1 MILLRK
7 VDDCAVERLLG
18 LAVADTDP
26 GDVMPPGWTV
36 DRPDEFREFYRGFQ
50 DDAYEIVED
59 DRTVGMVRLSAKGE
73 TGIWVARCAR
83 GNGIGLAALRRVV
96 EEAPRRGVTTI
107 VADTTTD
114 NVAALTILRKAGATL
129 DVDGARVCARIAVP
143 TEPPP
148 DLTDAGDLLLAYLDF
163 HRDAV
168 LRKIDGMSEDELRT
182 SRLPTG
188 WTPLAM
194 VKHLAHVELRWL
206 RWCFRGE
213 EIAHP
218 YGNPDVDRAEWVL
231 EDDDTTDRVR
241 EFYLEQCARSRDIA
255 AESALTDRAV
265 RRNRPEAPPPTL
277 AWILFHLL
285 QEYARHVGHLDV
297 ARELS
302 DGVVGT

>member
-1 MILLRK
+1 MILLRR
-7 VDDCAVERLLG
+7 VDDQAVERLLG

-26 GDVMPPGWTV
+26 TDVMPPGWTL

-50 DDAYEIVED
+50 DDAYEIVQD
-59 DRTVGMVRLSAKGE
+59 DRTVGMVRLTAKGE
-73 TGIWVARCAR
+73 TGMWIARCAR
-83 GNGIGLAALRRVV
+83 GHGVGLAALRRVV

-114 NVAALTILRKAGATL
+114 NVAAMTILRKAGATL
-129 DVDGARVCARIAVP
+129 DIEGTRVFARITVP
-143 TEPPP
+143 AEPSP
-148 DLTDAGDLLLAYLDF
+148 DLSDTGDLLLAYLDF
-163 HRDAV
+163 YRDAV

-182 SRLPTG
+182 SRVPTG

-213 EIAHP
+213 DIAHP
-218 YGNPDVDRAEWVL
+218 HGNPDVDHAEWVI

-241 EFYLEQCARSRDIA
+241 AFYLEQCARSREIA
-255 AESALTDRAV
+255 AESALTDRAA
-265 RRNRPEAPPPTL
+265 RWDPPDVPRATL

-285 QEYARHVGHLDV
+285 QEYARHVGHLDI

>member
-1 MILLRK
+1 MILLRR
-7 VDDCAVERLLG
+7 VDDGAVERLLG

-83 GNGIGLAALRRVV
+83 GNGVGLAALRRVV

-114 NVAALTILRKAGATL
+114 NVAAMTILRKAGATL
-129 DVDGARVCARIAVP
+129 DVDGTRVFARITVP
-143 TEPPP
+143 AEPSP
-148 DLTDAGDLLLAYLDF
+148 DLADSRELLLAYLDF
-163 HRDAV
+163 YRDTV
-168 LRKIDGMSEDELRT
+168 LRKIDGMAEDELRT

-188 WTPLAM
+188 WAPLAL

-218 YGNPDVDRAEWVL
+218 RGNPDVDRAEWVL
-231 EDDDTTDRVR
+231 EPGDTVESVR
-241 EFYLEQCARSRDIA
+241 GFYIEQCARSREIA
-255 AESALTDRAV
+255 AEAALTDRAA
-265 RRNRPEAPPPTL
+265 RWDLPEVPRATL

-285 QEYARHVGHLDV
+285 QEYARHAGHLDV